1 MAKTFI
7 STDPETREQKT
18 IKIPDGCILVEMQE
32 KEITNL
38 VMQITADFILNM
50 GERDQLFPE
59 EIRSSNEIWK
69 YIYPIRRGVVGVLV
83 NEENWKKRVQGKKR
97 EDRKN
102 EKERLCFGDIAN
114 MRIKYDEARI
124 FYLAS
129 KGVLTSVAMN
139 YIYPEFKREEDYG
152 ENKLCEIIIH
162 NIANECDIDLSAA
175 KKELIKARRQYF
187 FYHLEFPIN
196 EDQHNKLLNHAIFVL
211 RDTLDRKPINK
222 QIKGYLD
229 AFKEIK
235 VDCYKLIEKIYRENG
250 DFDSL
255 RNVRKEVIFDC
266 DARCTSNTPYSVSLF
281 IGRNIRE
288 YGYQLGEEE
297 KEKVK
302 NEILQR
308 HPKVAEYY
316 LWGYER
322 TKEYESTKEREKIPL
337 LKQKLSDCYF
347 SARVNDRLKS
357 RGIETLGDLVDYQRS
372 DLMKIHGFGS
382 KALNEIE
389 DYLAIFGLQLGL
401 GMNLSEEEKDIYG
414 TDKAPLRITNLTSI
428 NLSLRTIKCLND
440 AKIFILGDLMAYSKS
455 DLLKLC
461 NIGKKTVEEI
471 ETILASKGLELGM
484 DISSIHCFT
493 TESTNNKI
501 TGNSIENARMEEL
514 YGHTSEAAKIYESL
528 ITNDNKDI
536 ESYKR
541 LMVIYRKWEM
551 YDDEIRV
558 IKLALANCTDNTK
571 LIEEWKERLEKAKEL
586 KYKAYIKSLQE
597 FE

>member
-1 MAKTFI
+1 MANTFI
-7 STDPETREQKT
+7 STDPETKVQKT
-18 IKIPDGCILVEMQE
+18 IKIPDGCTLIEMQE
-32 KEITNL
+32 KEIYDL

-50 GERDQLFPE
+50 GKRDQIFPKE
-59 EIRSSNEIWK
+59 VKSANEIWE
-69 YIYPIRRGVVGVLV
+69 YIYPIRRGVAGVLV
-83 NEENWKKRVQGKKR
+83 NEDNWKKRVQGKNR

-102 EKERLCFGDIAN
+102 EKERLCFEDIEN
-114 MRIKYDEARI
+114 TRIKYDEARI

-129 KGVLTSVAMN
+129 KGVMTSIAMD
-139 YIYPEFKREEDYG
+139 YLYPQFKREKDYG
-152 ENKLCEIIIH
+152 ENELCEIIIR

-175 KKELIKARRQYF
+175 KKELIKARKQYF

-196 EDQHNKLLNHAIFVL
+196 EDQHNKLLNHAILAL
-211 RDTLDRKPINK
+211 RNTLDRKPVNK

-229 AFKEIK
+229 TFKEIK
-235 VDCYKLIEKIYRENG
+235 VDCYKLMEKIYRENG
-250 DFDSL
+250 DFDKL
-255 RNVRKEVIFDC
+255 RKIRKEIIFDFE
-266 DARCTSNTPYSVSLF
+266 ARCTSNTPYSISRF
-281 IGRNIRE
+281 IGSNIRE
-288 YGYQLGEEE
+288 YGYQLVEDE

-322 TKEYESTKEREKIPL
+322 TKEYEEQENIPL
-337 LKQKLSDCYF
+337 LKQKLTDCYF
-347 SARVNDRLKS
+347 SARVNDCLKS
-357 RGIETLGDLVDYQRS
+357 RGIETLGDLIDYQKS
-372 DLMKIHGFGS
+372 DLMKIRGLGS

-401 GMNLSEEEKDIYG
+401 GKKLSEEEKDIYG

-455 DLLKLC
+455 DLLKLR

-471 ETILASKGLELGM
+471 ETILASKGLEFGM
-484 DISSIHCFT
+484 DISSIHCFN
-493 TESTNNKI
+493 TEITKNKV
-501 TGNSIENARMEEL
+501 TGNRIEDAKMAEL
-514 YGHTSEAAKIYESL
+514 YGHTSEAAEIYEFL
-528 ITNDNKDI
+528 IKNDNKDT

-558 IKLALANCTDNTK
+558 IKIALANCTDNTK

-586 KYKAYIKSLQE
+586 KYKAYIKSLQK

>member
-1 MAKTFI
+1 MAKSFI
-7 STDPETREQKT
+7 STDPETKVQK
-18 IKIPDGCILVEMQE
+18 IINIPDGSILIEMQE
-32 KEITNL
+32 KEISDL
-38 VMQITADFILNM
+38 IMQITADFILNM
-50 GERDQLFPE
+50 GERDQIFPK
-59 EIRSSNEIWK
+59 EIKSSDEIWE
-69 YIYPIRRGVVGVLV
+69 YIYPIKRGVVGVLV

-102 EKERLCFGDIAN
+102 EKERLCVEDIAN
-114 MRIKYDEARI
+114 TRIKYDEARI

-129 KGVLTSVAMN
+129 RGVLTSVAMD

-162 NIANECDIDLSAA
+162 NIANECDIDLSVA

-196 EDQHNKLLNHAIFVL
+196 DDQHNKLLNHALFVL

-235 VDCYKLIEKIYRENG
+235 VDCYKLMEKIYRENG

-255 RNVRKEVIFDC
+255 RNVRKEVIFDFA
-266 DARCTSNTPYSVSLF
+266 ARCTSNTPYSISRF
-281 IGRNIRE
+281 IGSNIRE
-288 YGYQLGEEE
+288 YGYQLVEDE

-322 TKEYESTKEREKIPL
+322 TKEYEEQENIPL

-382 KALNEIE
+382 KALNKIE

-471 ETILASKGLELGM
+471 ETILASKGLEFGM
-484 DISSIHCFT
+484 DISSIHCFN

-501 TGNSIENARMEEL
+501 SGNSIENARIEEL
-514 YGHTSEAAKIYESL
+514 YGHTSEAAEIYEFL
-528 ITNDNKDI
+528 IKNDNKDT

-571 LIEEWKERLEKAKEL
+571 LIEEWKERLEKAEEL
-586 KYKAYIKSLQE
+586 KHKAYIKSLQE

>member
-1 MAKTFI
+1 MV
-7 STDPETREQKT
+7 
-18 IKIPDGCILVEMQE
+18 L
-32 KEITNL
+32 
-38 VMQITADFILNM
+38 QITADFILNI
-50 GERDQLFPE
+50 GERDQIFPK
-59 EIRSSNEIWK
+59 EIKSLNGIWK

-83 NEENWKKRVQGKKR
+83 NEENWKKRVLDKKR

-102 EKERLCFGDIAN
+102 EKEKLRVEDIAN
-114 MRIKYDEARI
+114 MRIKFDEARI

-129 KGVLTSVAMN
+129 KGVLTSVAMD
-139 YIYPEFKREEDYG
+139 YLYPQFKREKEYG
-152 ENKLCEIIIH
+152 ENILCEIIIH
-162 NIANECDIDLSAA
+162 NIANECNIDLSAA
-175 KKELIKARRQYF
+175 KKELIKARRQYS
-187 FYHLEFPIN
+187 FYHFEFPIN
-196 EDQHNKLLNHAIFVL
+196 EDQHNKLLNHTIYVL
-211 RDTLDRKPINK
+211 RDTIDRKPINK
-222 QIKGYLD
+222 QIKGYYD
-229 AFKEIK
+229 TFIEIK
-235 VDCYKLIEKIYRENG
+235 VSCYKLMEKIYRENG
-250 DFDSL
+250 DFDKL
-255 RNVRKEVIFDC
+255 RKIRKEIIFDFE
-266 DARCTSNTPYSVSLF
+266 ARCTSNTPYSISLF

-288 YGYQLGEEE
+288 YGYQLREEE

-322 TKEYESTKEREKIPL
+322 TKEREEIPL

-357 RGIETLGDLVDYQRS
+357 KGIETLGDLVDYQRS
-372 DLMKIHGFGS
+372 DLMIIHGFGS

-428 NLSLRTIKCLND
+428 NLSLRTIKYLND

-455 DLLKLC
+455 DLLKIC

-471 ETILASKGLELGM
+471 ETILASKGLEFGM
-484 DISSIHCFT
+484 DISSIHYFN

-501 TGNSIENARMEEL
+501 TCNSIENARIEEL
-514 YGHTSEAAKIYESL
+514 YGHISEAAKIYESL
-528 ITNDNKDI
+528 ITNDNKYI

-541 LMVIYRKWEM
+541 LMVIYRKLEM

-558 IKLALANCTDNTK
+558 IKLALANCTEKMK
-571 LIEEWKERLEKAKEL
+571 LVEEWKERLEKAEEL

>member
-1 MAKTFI
+1 MTNTFI
-7 STDPETREQKT
+7 TTNPETKVHKT
-18 IKIPDGCILVEMQE
+18 VTIPNGCILIEMQE
-32 KEITNL
+32 KDISNL

-50 GERDQLFPE
+50 SERDQIFPE
-59 EIRSSNEIWK
+59 EIKSSNEIWK

-97 EDRKN
+97 EDKKN
-102 EKERLCFGDIAN
+102 EKEKLCFEDIAN
-114 MRIKYDEARI
+114 IRIKYDEARI

-129 KGVLTSVAMN
+129 KGVLTSVAMD
-139 YIYPEFKREEDYG
+139 YICPEFKREDEYG
-152 ENKLCEIIIH
+152 ENKLCEIIIR

-196 EDQHNKLLNHAIFVL
+196 DDQHNKLLNHALFVL

-229 AFKEIK
+229 AFKGIK

-250 DFDSL
+250 DYDSL
-255 RNVRKEVIFDC
+255 RNVRKEVIFDFE
-266 DARCTSNTPYSVSLF
+266 ARCTSNTPYSISLF

-288 YGYQLGEEE
+288 YGYQLGEDE

-322 TKEYESTKEREKIPL
+322 TKELEEIPL

-372 DLMKIHGFGS
+372 DLMKIHGLGS

-471 ETILASKGLELGM
+471 ETILASKGLEFGM

>member
-1 MAKTFI
+1 MTNTFI
-7 STDPETREQKT
+7 TTNPETKVQKT
-18 IKIPDGCILVEMQE
+18 VTIPNGCILIEMQE
-32 KEITNL
+32 KDISDL

-50 GERDQLFPE
+50 SERDQIFPE
-59 EIRSSNEIWK
+59 EIKSSNEIWK

-97 EDRKN
+97 EDKKN
-102 EKERLCFGDIAN
+102 EKEKLCFENIAN
-114 MRIKYDEARI
+114 IRIKYDEARI

-129 KGVLTSVAMN
+129 KGVLTSVAMD
-139 YIYPEFKREEDYG
+139 YLCPEFKREDEYG
-152 ENKLCEIIIH
+152 ENKLCEIIIR

-229 AFKEIK
+229 AFKGIK

-255 RNVRKEVIFDC
+255 RNVRKEVIFDF
-266 DARCTSNTPYSVSLF
+266 DARCTLNTPYSISRF
-281 IGRNIRE
+281 IGSNIRE

-322 TKEYESTKEREKIPL
+322 TKEYESTKEREKVPL
-337 LKQKLSDCYF
+337 LKQKLPDCYF
-347 SARVNDRLKS
+347 SARVNNCLKS

-372 DLMKIHGFGS
+372 DLMKIHGLGS

-471 ETILASKGLELGM
+471 ETILASKGLEFGM

>member
-1 MAKTFI
+1 MTNTFI
-7 STDPETREQKT
+7 STDPETKVQKT
-18 IKIPDGCILVEMQE
+18 IKIPDGCTLIEMQE
-32 KEITNL
+32 KEIYDL

-50 GERDQLFPE
+50 SERDQIFPKE
-59 EIRSSNEIWK
+59 VKSANEIWE
-69 YIYPIRRGVVGVLV
+69 YIYPIRRGVAGVLV
-83 NEENWKKRVQGKKR
+83 NEDNWKKRVQGKNR

-102 EKERLCFGDIAN
+102 EKERLCFEDIEN
-114 MRIKYDEARI
+114 TRIKYDEARI

-129 KGVLTSVAMN
+129 KGVMTSIAMD
-139 YIYPEFKREEDYG
+139 YLYPHFKREKDYG
-152 ENKLCEIIIH
+152 ENELCEIIIR

-175 KKELIKARRQYF
+175 KKELIKARKQYF

-229 AFKEIK
+229 TFKEIK
-235 VDCYKLIEKIYRENG
+235 VDCYKLMEKIYRENG
-250 DFDSL
+250 DFDKL
-255 RNVRKEVIFDC
+255 RKIRKEIIFDFE
-266 DARCTSNTPYSVSLF
+266 ARCTSNTPYYISRF
-281 IGRNIRE
+281 IGINIRE
-288 YGYQLGEEE
+288 YGYQLVEDE

-322 TKEYESTKEREKIPL
+322 TKEYEEQEDIPL
-337 LKQKLSDCYF
+337 LKQKLTDCYF
-347 SARVNDRLKS
+347 SARVNDCLKS

-372 DLMKIHGFGS
+372 DLMKIRGLGG
-382 KALNEIE
+382 KALKEIE
-389 DYLAIFGLQLGL
+389 NRLDVYGLQLGL

-471 ETILASKGLELGM
+471 ETILASKGLEFGM
-484 DISSIHCFT
+484 DISSIHCFN

-501 TGNSIENARMEEL
+501 TGNSIENARIEEL

>member
-1 MAKTFI
+1 MTNTFI
-7 STDPETREQKT
+7 TTNPETKVHKT
-18 IKIPDGCILVEMQE
+18 VTIPNGCILIEMQE
-32 KEITNL
+32 KDISNL

-50 GERDQLFPE
+50 SERDQIFPE
-59 EIRSSNEIWK
+59 EIKSSNEIWK

-97 EDRKN
+97 EDKKN
-102 EKERLCFGDIAN
+102 EKEKLCFEDIAN
-114 MRIKYDEARI
+114 IRIKYDEARI

-129 KGVLTSVAMN
+129 KGVLTSVAMD
-139 YIYPEFKREEDYG
+139 YICPEFKREDEYG
-152 ENKLCEIIIH
+152 ENKLCEIIIR

-229 AFKEIK
+229 AFKGIK

-255 RNVRKEVIFDC
+255 RNVRKEVIFDF
-266 DARCTSNTPYSVSLF
+266 DARCTLNTPYSISRF
-281 IGRNIRE
+281 IGSNIRE

-322 TKEYESTKEREKIPL
+322 TKEYESTKEREKVPL
-337 LKQKLSDCYF
+337 LKQKLPDCYF
-347 SARVNDRLKS
+347 SARVNNRLKS

-372 DLMKIHGFGS
+372 DLMKIHGLGR

-389 DYLAIFGLQLGL
+389 
-401 GMNLSEEEKDIYG
+401 N
-414 TDKAPLRITNLTSI
+414 
-428 NLSLRTIKCLND
+428 
-440 AKIFILGDLMAYSKS
+440 
-455 DLLKLC
+455 
-461 NIGKKTVEEI
+461 
-471 ETILASKGLELGM
+471 
-484 DISSIHCFT
+484 
-493 TESTNNKI
+493 
-501 TGNSIENARMEEL
+501 
-514 YGHTSEAAKIYESL
+514 
-528 ITNDNKDI
+528 
-536 ESYKR
+536 
-541 LMVIYRKWEM
+541 
-551 YDDEIRV
+551 
-558 IKLALANCTDNTK
+558 
-571 LIEEWKERLEKAKEL
+571 
-586 KYKAYIKSLQE
+586 
-597 FE
+597 